1 MTRPARVVIDLPA
14 ARSNLQTVKRYA
26 PHKKIMAIIKADAY
40 GHGLERIAKT
50 LTEADGFG
58 VACLEEA
65 LRLREAGI
73 TQPIILLEGF
83 FDEEELRQLA
93 DLQIQTIVHQMQQ
106 LAMLERLSADKA
118 VYCWLKIDSGM
129 HRLGFDPQDVQSVY
143 SRLQNATGVKK
154 HIRLMTHFASA
165 QEHDEDSVKSVQLQL
180 NCFAETITDL
190 QGENCLANSGAI
202 IEWPAAHGDWVRPG
216 LMLYGVSPFHERS
229 PTELGLTPVM
239 SLESELISVKQARK
253 GEKVGYGGTWECPE
267 DMLIGV
273 VAMGYGDG
281 YPRHAKSGTPMLI
294 NGNQARLI
302 GRPSMDML
310 TVDLRDCPTA
320 KIGDTVTLWGKDL
333 TVEEIAHCAE
343 TISYELLC
351 GMRLR
356 ARFVVIDDR

>member
-1 MTRPARVVIDLPA
+1 MARPARVVIDLAA

-26 PHKKIMAIIKADAY
+26 PDQKIMAIIKADAY
-40 GHGLERIAKT
+40 GHGLERIAHT
-50 LTEADGFG
+50 LTEADAFG

-65 LRLREAGI
+65 VLLRESGI

-83 FDEEELRQLA
+83 FDREELEQLA
-93 DLQIQTIVHQMQQ
+93 DLQIQTIIHQMQQ
-106 LAMLERLSADKA
+106 VAMLEQLPADKA

-129 HRLGFDPQDVQSVY
+129 HRLGVDPQDVQSIY
-143 SRLQNATGVKK
+143 ARLQSASGAKD

-165 QEHDEDSVKSVQLQL
+165 QEEDEVSVKSVHVQL
-180 NCFAETITDL
+180 NCFAVAIKDL
-190 QGENCLANSGAI
+190 QGEHCLANSGAI
-202 IEWPAAHGDWVRPG
+202 IEWPDAHGDWVRPG
-216 LMLYGVSPFHERS
+216 LMLYGISPFHGKTA
-229 PTELGLTPVM
+229 TELGLTPVM
-239 SLESELISVKQARK
+239 SLQSELISVKQANK

-294 NGNQARLI
+294 NGHQARLI

-320 KIGDTVTLWGKDL
+320 KIGDTVLLWGKDL
-333 TVEEIAHCAE
+333 PVEEIAQCAE
-343 TISYELLC
+343 TIPYELLC

-356 ARFVVIDDR
+356 ARFVVVDD